1 MTRHGHI
8 NGQKGRR
15 GNQHKPTP
23 APGTEAMDAARADAV
38 TYLERTGNS
47 DLLPIL
53 GLVADPVAERA
64 RRAKALVDMG
74 SKPWSQRA
82 AGPDWLSRGSMPLV
96 IFTPRVSRMWTQVP
110 VQPEDLAL
118 VQLA

>member
-82 AGPDWLSRGSMPLV
+82 AGPGDCERCGN
-96 IFTPRVSRMWTQVP
+96 
-110 VQPEDLAL
+110 AL
-118 VQLA
+118 PKSGVCRKTMRCRAAAAKEEARHRD